1 MRLTRP
7 LCVPLLAL
15 LLPIAACQTEETGN
29 VAEDSF
35 IDPGTADEPG
45 TIDEPGAVDD
55 PDTAYGTAESALA
68 APPTPSK
75 PEKGECTI
83 TVRAVVNGD
92 IGGNYTKIRC
102 NGAKNVRLTVEVTTY
117 GASNDTKR
125 RTHKWSS
132 LTGQREDQL
141 PIALIATRKLEA
153 ESVVCYDTPGFR
165 KCRSRI
171 SSVSNPG

>member
-1 MRLTRP
+1 MASRFGLSVAAVVLTG
-7 LCVPLLAL
+7 LVS
-15 LLPIAACQTEETGN
+15 AASMQP
-29 VAEDSF
+29 A
-35 IDPGTADEPG
+35 TAS
-45 TIDEPGAVDD
+45 
-55 PDTAYGTAESALA
+55 SAPA
-68 APPTPSK
+68 TPPT

-83 TVRAVVNGD
+83 TVKAVVNGD
-92 IGGNYTKIRC
+92 VGGNYTKIRC
-102 NGAKNVRLTVEVTTY
+102 DRAKNVQLTVEVTTY

-125 RTHKWSS
+125 RVHKWAT